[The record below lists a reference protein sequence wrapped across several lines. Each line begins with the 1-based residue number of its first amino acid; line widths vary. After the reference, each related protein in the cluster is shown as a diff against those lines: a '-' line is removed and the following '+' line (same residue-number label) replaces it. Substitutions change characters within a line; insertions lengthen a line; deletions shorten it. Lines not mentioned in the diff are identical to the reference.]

1 MKKFDV
7 FKDYENTRLVHYTEL
22 DKHLGESVCWDKLPE
37 TVVEGTPIS
46 IRRKDDGKLYVNT
59 VPDTHVLT
67 IGATR
72 CGKTQSFVIPYGSFL
87 ATRKNKC
94 SMVFCDPK
102 LEIFSS
108 LSPTLAEQGYKIIL
122 LNFIDSSI
130 SDRWNPLTP
139 IFDLYQEYLHIE
151 DSVTAVKEGD
161 EYYNVFRGKK
171 YSDAHRLDCAVNAIK
186 KSILYE
192 VQARVEE
199 IANVM
204 CVCTNEKDVSWM
216 NGARS
221 IFKGLIFAMLEDS
234 VPSDKYTVI
243 TRETFSLST
252 LIEIYDRIGRADNEF
267 TEAFFDRRNK
277 NTSIAYRLVQRFM
290 FIKAEVTKDGYMST
304 LATAMTKINDGAI
317 RQITCANT
325 FSFEDFDDDKQPCAV
340 FLAMKDETKLY
351 YDIIGL
357 FLTDLYKSLIN
368 MTRKHGNKP
377 RKTPFYFVLDEFG
390 NMPKFNDFDSV
401 ISACG
406 GRNIW
411 FWLVIQSYAQ
421 LDNVYGE
428 NNAKIIKDNLN
439 MHVFLGTNNPETKKE
454 FSKECGE
461 HTIYSVMSAV
471 NGEGEHID
479 QYQKETIPI
488 IPVSTLSCLKIGEG
502 IITRMNSD
510 VTWSRLERYYMC
522 PELSVDNKP
531 PYEYSNDFMLGD
543 PKYEFV
549 PMQTDDGDDE

>member
-1 MKKFDV
+1 MKEFDV
-7 FKDYENTRLVHYTEL
+7 FKDYENTRLVHYSEL
-22 DKHLGESVCWDKLPE
+22 DSHLGESVCWDDLPNTE
-37 TVVEGTPIS
+37 IEGTPIS

-94 SMVFCDPK
+94 SMVFSDPK
-102 LEIFSS
+102 LEIFDS

-122 LNFIDSSI
+122 LNFIDSQI
-130 SDRWNPLTP
+130 SDRWNPFTP
-139 IFDLYQEYLHIE
+139 IFDLYQDYLKVE
-151 DSVTAVKEGD
+151 ETVTAERDGD
-161 EYYNVFRGKK
+161 GYYNVFRGKK
-171 YSDAHRLDCAVNAIK
+171 YVDHRRLEYAINAEK

-192 VQARVEE
+192 VQSRVEE
-199 IANVM
+199 LATVM
-204 CVCTNEKDVSWM
+204 CPPTNDRDASWM

-252 LIEIYDRIGRADNEF
+252 LLDIYDRIGRADNDF
-267 TEAFFDRRNK
+267 TNAFFDSRDK
-277 NTSIAYRLVQRFM
+277 NTSIAFRLVQRYM
-290 FIKAEVTKDGYMST
+290 FIKAEVTKDGYMSS

-325 FSFEDFDDDKQPCAV
+325 FSFSDFDDGNQPCAI

-357 FLTDLYKSLIN
+357 FLSDLYKSLIN
-368 MTRKHGNKP
+368 MTRKNGNKP

-421 LDNVYGE
+421 LENVYGE

-439 MHVFLGTNNPETKKE
+439 MHIFLGTNNPETKKE

-471 NGEGEHID
+471 NGEGEHMA

-488 IPVSTLSCLKIGEG
+488 IPVSTLSHLEIGEG
-502 IITRMNSD
+502 IITRMNAD
-510 VTWSRLERYYMC
+510 VTWSRLERYYTC
-522 PELSVDNKP
+522 PELSRDNKP
-531 PYEYSNDFMLGD
+531 PYEYTNDFMLGD
-543 PKYEFV
+543 PRYDYV
-549 PMQTDDGDDE
+549 PPKLSDGDD

>member
-1 MKKFDV
+1 MKKIDV
-7 FKDYENTRLVHYTEL
+7 FKDYENTRVVHYTEL
-22 DKHLGESVCWDKLPE
+22 DSYLGESVPWDKLPE
-37 TVVEGTPIS
+37 TEVAGTPLS
-46 IRRKDDGKLYVNT
+46 IRRKADGKLYVNT

-72 CGKTQSFVIPYGSFL
+72 SGKTQSFVIPYGSFL

-94 SMVFCDPK
+94 SMVFTDPK
-102 LEIFSS
+102 LEIFDS
-108 LSPTLAEQGYKIIL
+108 LSPTLAEQGYRIIL
-122 LNFIDSSI
+122 LNFVNPAE
-130 SDRWNPLTP
+130 SDRWNPFTP
-139 IFDLYQEYLHIE
+139 IFDLYQRYLHVE
-151 DSVTAVKEGD
+151 DEVDAILEDGNYFS
-161 EYYNVFRGKK
+161 VFRGKK
-171 YSDAHRLDCAVNAIK
+171 YTDDTRLSYAVNAER

-199 IANVM
+199 IANIM
-204 CVCTNEKDVSWM
+204 CPPTQDRDASWM

-221 IFKGLIFAMLEDS
+221 IFKGLIFSMLEDS

-243 TRETFSLST
+243 TRDTFSLST
-252 LIEIYDRIGRADNEF
+252 LLEIYDRIGRADNDF
-267 TEAFFDRRNK
+267 TEEYFDRRDK

-290 FIKAEVTKDGYMST
+290 FIKAEMTKDGYMST

-325 FSFEDFDDDKQPCAV
+325 FDFSDFDDDKQPCAV
-340 FLAMKDETKLY
+340 FIAMKDETKLY

-357 FLTDLYKSLIN
+357 FLTDLYKNLIN
-368 MTRKHGNKP
+368 MTRQNGNRP
-377 RKTPFYFVLDEFG
+377 RKNPFYFVLDEFG

-401 ISACG
+401 ITACG

-411 FWLVIQSYAQ
+411 FWLIIQSYAQ
-421 LDNVYGE
+421 LDNVYGQ

-454 FSKECGE
+454 FSNECGE
-461 HTIYSVMSAV
+461 HTIYSAMSAI
-471 NGEGEHID
+471 NGEGEHIAK
-479 QYQKETIPI
+479 YQKETIPV
-488 IPVSTLSCLKIGEG
+488 IPVSTLSCLEVGEC

-522 PELSVDNKP
+522 PELSKDNKP
-531 PYEYSNDFMLGD
+531 PYVYESDFMLGD
-543 PKYEFV
+543 PKYEYI
-549 PMQTDDGDDE
+549 PKNNSSD